1 MIFLSI
7 GFSSY
12 FVAYE
17 TLMEHY
23 PNANAFHT
31 LMAGGLAGTFS
42 WLISF
47 PIDVVKSRLQA
58 DGMSGVPK
66 YLNVRDCIRQS
77 YHEEGLGFLSRGL
90 FSTLLRA
97 FPTNAAC
104 FLVVSWVLKFC
115 NNTHVDIELQ
125 QTKPLTLFGTGSTPF
140 HIPAKHEDY
149 VHHLSHTVK
158 SLVFLGAFSEAVCAS
173 EIIEMT
179 NYGHSTETNSNENYY
194 QIDTNMEISV
204 DSELRT
210 PDLTLVQSLC

>member
-1 MIFLSI
+1 
-7 GFSSY
+7 
-12 FVAYE
+12 
-17 TLMEHY
+17 MENY
-23 PNANAFHT
+23 PDANAFHT

-58 DGMSGVPK
+58 DGMSGKPK

-77 YHEEGLGFLSRGL
+77 YHEEGIKFLSRGL

-125 QTKPLTLFGTGSTPF
+125 QTKPLTIFGTGSAPF
-140 HIPAKHEDY
+140 TIPAKHDDY

-179 NYGHSTETNSNENYY
+179 SFENSTETNLFSNYY
-194 QIDTNMEISV
+194 HPDKNVEISV

-210 PDLTLVQSLC
+210 GSLTLVQCVK

>member
-1 MIFLSI
+1 MQ
-7 GFSSY
+7 
-12 FVAYE
+12 
-17 TLMEHY
+17 HY

-31 LMAGGLAGTFS
+31 LMAGGIAGTFS

-58 DGMSGVPK
+58 DGMTGKPK

-77 YHEEGLGFLSRGL
+77 YHEEGLGFLARGL
-90 FSTLLRA
+90 GSTLLRA

-104 FLVVSWVLKFC
+104 FFVVSWVLKLS
-115 NNTHVDIELQ
+115 NNAHVDIEIK
-125 QTKPLTLFGTGSTPF
+125 QTKPLTLFGTGSAPF
-140 HIPAKHEDY
+140 HIPAKHDDY

-179 NYGHSTETNSNENYY
+179 NYVDKTETSTNNNYY
-194 QIDTNMEISV
+194 EIDKNVEISV

-210 PDLTLVQSLC
+210 DDLTVSVMC